1 MIRYEVKTVH
11 KSFTGC
17 EPTMIEAENYI
28 NSLID
33 AGVEIIE
40 VNYFNRDTRV
50 KAIREGS
57 V

>member
-11 KSFTGC
+11 NSFTGC
-17 EPTMIEAENYI
+17 EHTMIEAEKYI

-33 AGVEIIE
+33 AGVEMIE

-50 KAIREGS
+50 KASRDEE